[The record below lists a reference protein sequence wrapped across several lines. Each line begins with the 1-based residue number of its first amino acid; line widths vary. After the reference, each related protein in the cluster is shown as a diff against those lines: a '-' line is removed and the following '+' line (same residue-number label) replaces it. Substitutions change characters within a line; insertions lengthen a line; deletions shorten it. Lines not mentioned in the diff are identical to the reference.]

1 MPGPFW
7 LPADVR
13 EGDYVEIGM
22 LGAYGTAMATRFNGY
37 GETDTVFLDDA
48 PMASLF
54 GLGPRH
60 LVTPRS
66 VWAAAEDSKI
76 VRLNR
81 PKGGKRGKKRV
92 KAKAG

>member
-1 MPGPFW
+1 MTS
-7 LPADVR
+7 
-13 EGDYVEIGM
+13 I
-22 LGAYGTAMATRFNGY
+22 
-37 GETDTVFLDDA
+37 DA

-54 GLGPRH
+54 DLGPRH

-66 VWAAAEDSKI
+66 VWAEAEDSKV

-92 KAKAG
+92 KAKAS